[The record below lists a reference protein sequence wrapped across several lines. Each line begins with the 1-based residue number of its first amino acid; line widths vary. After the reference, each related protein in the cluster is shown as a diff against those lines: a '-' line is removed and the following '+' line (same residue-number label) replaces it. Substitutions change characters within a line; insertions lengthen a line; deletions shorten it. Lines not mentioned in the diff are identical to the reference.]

1 MTKRN
6 RGWLVGLVAA
16 LVIGHTAAGEAVD
29 FTWNQSGGFALGTG
43 SLAAGPE
50 GPGFPGPGVAGHGG
64 LVFSTLQTSPP
75 APAGTYRTIS
85 WGCVADGNNSP
96 GVTNCANGGTL
107 GEVVGPD
114 ESGDPGRSS
123 LVSTTFN
130 NATSPE
136 NLGTIGFFTF
146 SADGTLRDDG
156 LWVVISRID
165 HLNRIIDN
173 EGNFMSGITN
183 QTSLTINAAP
193 PFTDNNAVPIVFIET
208 LNEVTAG
215 DCVGE
220 NPLGSACDDVF
231 TFDASDFA
239 DTQFTSN
246 GIQYLLEFNV
256 SPVPECSDLVS
267 TVGTLLIFQCSDSP
281 DHRVAIDFANGL
293 AYAQEGFDNAFMTI
307 MRITPIAVPAPASLA
322 LIGLG
327 LAGFGLLGWR
337 TRTRE

>member
-50 GPGFPGPGVAGHGG
+50 SPGPFPGPGIAGHGG
-64 LVFSTLQTSPP
+64 LVFSNLQTSPP
-75 APAGTYRTIS
+75 APAGTYSTIS
-85 WGCVADGNNSP
+85 WGCVADGNNTP

-123 LVSTTFN
+123 LVSTRYDNT
-130 NATSPE
+130 TSPE
-136 NLGTIGFFTF
+136 NVAPIGSFTF

-173 EGNFMSGITN
+173 EGNFLAGIS
-183 QTSLTINAAP
+183 SLTNLTIDATPPFNDPTNTVPILFVETLNAAP
-193 PFTDNNAVPIVFIET
+193 
-208 LNEVTAG
+208 
-215 DCVGE
+215 CVGE
-220 NPLGSACDDVF
+220 NPLGSTCDDVF
-231 TFDASDFA
+231 TFDTSDFA

-246 GIQYLLEFNV
+246 GVNYLLEFSV
-256 SPVPECSDLVS
+256 LPVPECSEVIS
-267 TVGTLLIFQCSDSP
+267 TVGTLVVFQCSDSA

-293 AYAQEGFDNAFMTI
+293 AYAQEGFDNAFMVV
-307 MRITPIAVPAPASLA
+307 MRITEIPVPAPASLA

-337 TRTRE
+337 TRTCE